1 MNRTIHPATL
11 NWREGLPYAPDYGD
25 TYFSVVDPEG
35 ERSYVFLEQNGLPG
49 RWRDRECFA
58 IAETGFGTGLNLLL
72 LMATYSSAPW
82 RQLTYTTFEY
92 HPFTL
97 GDLAQ
102 IQALWPHLVG
112 QAQAL
117 AAVYP
122 PLEQGIHRRHLAAYK
137 LDLMFVFDDIARGLD
152 PLPCP
157 VDAWFLDGFAPSRN
171 PAMWRPELLTE
182 IAAHTAPGGTCTTY
196 SAAGAVRR
204 GLEAAGFKVTRAP
217 GFRGKRHMTR
227 GVLAAT

>member
-1 MNRTIHPATL
+1 MTNPLRPASLT
-11 NWREGLPYAPDYGD
+11 WREGLPYAADYED

-35 ERSYVFLEQNGLPG
+35 ERRYVFLEQNRLPD
-49 RWRDRECFA
+49 RWCKREHFA

-72 LMATYSSAPW
+72 LMATFETSPW
-82 RQLTYTTFEY
+82 RQLTYTTFEC
-92 HPFTL
+92 HPITPE
-97 GDLAQ
+97 DLAR
-102 IQALWPHLVG
+102 IHGLWPHLNK

-122 PLEQGIHRRHLAAYK
+122 PLERGVHRRHLADYR
-137 LDLMFVFDDIARGLD
+137 LDLTFVFDDITRGLD
-152 PLPCP
+152 PLPGP

-171 PAMWRPELLTE
+171 PAMWRPDLLAQV
-182 IAAHTAPGGTCTTY
+182 AAHTAPGGSCTTY

-204 GLEAAGFKVTRAP
+204 GLAAAGFQVVRAP

-227 GVLAAT
+227 GVLAGT